1 MDWTPYN
8 FLTLTTVP
16 AGDGN
21 FTAALGYASL
31 KELIRARDY
40 LDTHPTGNKGRLAA
54 VRREIKRRNA
64 GGGES

>member
-1 MDWTPYN
+1 MGFDNYG
-8 FLTLTTVP
+8 TLTTVP
-16 AGDGN
+16 ATDVN
-21 FTAALGYASL
+21 FIAALGYASR

-64 GGGES
+64 GGSES